1 MPETKQIQSAPTFS
15 LNRFLLK
22 VKYSFYSTLV
32 FLIFANPETI
42 RLVQSFVGSWVS
54 FASSDG
60 VPTVLGLF
68 GMGLFFFMTM
78 LALMLLPNE

>member
-1 MPETKQIQSAPTFS
+1 MVETKPSPPAPTFS
-15 LNRFLLK
+15 VNRLLLK
-22 VKYSFYSTLV
+22 IKYSFYSTLV

-42 RLVQSFVGSWVS
+42 RLIHSFVGGW
-54 FASSDG
+54 FASGDG

-68 GMGLFFFMTM
+68 GMGALFFTTM

>member
-1 MPETKQIQSAPTFS
+1 MPETKQVQSAPTFS
-15 LNRFLLK
+15 VNRFLLK

-42 RLVQSFVGSWVS
+42 RLVQSFVGGW
-54 FASSDG
+54 FASGDG
-60 VPTVLGLF
+60 VPSVFGLF
-68 GMGLFFFMTM
+68 GMGALFFMTM